1 MFPEGQFNQGE
12 LHRAFKHISLG
23 IRVEIILP
31 TTALQCRV
39 NINVF
44 CRMNFCILSPII
56 NFLSSKLFYLNHF
69 CSNNLFYLN
78 VITIAITVNI
88 SVTFLFKTNVFG
100 L

>member
-1 MFPEGQFNQGE
+1 MFPEGQFNQEE

-44 CRMNFCILSPII
+44 CRMNFCILSPG
-56 NFLSSKLFYLNHF
+56 
-69 CSNNLFYLN
+69 
-78 VITIAITVNI
+78 TV
-88 SVTFLFKTNVFG
+88 L
-100 L
+100 